1 MIIFVIERL
10 NQKNRN
16 LYGYHNRMAVTRGH
30 ATISGFQTWAQHLR
44 NTMYI
49 ACILRPAQSQK
60 VGVDWTMYLIFLPLL
75 SKCNFFI
82 LILLK
87 KFTNRPLR
95 KLILYLDP
103 DKDARFD
110 EDIVSLKGIRLLDAH
125 CVYVDVGTSR

>member
-49 ACILRPAQSQK
+49 ASSPKSKSRSGLDYVPNFSSSPLK
-60 VGVDWTMYLIFLPLL
+60 V
-75 SKCNFFI
+75 
-82 LILLK
+82 
-87 KFTNRPLR
+87 
-95 KLILYLDP
+95 
-103 DKDARFD
+103 
-110 EDIVSLKGIRLLDAH
+110 
-125 CVYVDVGTSR
+125 